1 MRSMDRRLGNVRFM
15 VLGIIL
21 LLLATM
27 WVIWETMR

>member
-1 MRSMDRRLGNVRFM
+1 MKSMDRKLGNVRFM
-15 VLGIIL
+15 VLGIVL